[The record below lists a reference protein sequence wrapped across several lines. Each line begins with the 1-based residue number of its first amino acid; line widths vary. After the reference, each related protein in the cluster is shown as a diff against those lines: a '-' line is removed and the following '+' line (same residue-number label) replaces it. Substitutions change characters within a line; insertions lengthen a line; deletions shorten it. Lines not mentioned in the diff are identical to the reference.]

1 MKLGN
6 WVYTATFVLVF
17 VTPGTESTA
26 LRSSLRARTRDFF
39 NAAQPK
45 IAESEDARFLQ
56 ARLLW
61 DGTVGMATGQRS
73 MRNK

>member
-26 LRSSLRARTRDFF
+26 LRSSLRGRTKDFF
-39 NAAQPK
+39 KTAQATETEGAA
-45 IAESEDARFLQ
+45 
-56 ARLLW
+56 LLASTPPL
-61 DGTVGMATGQRS
+61 G
-73 MRNK
+73 